1 MQKEERMTQNQA
13 QDVPTRFAFY
23 IRVTESEYARV
34 KTMCDST
41 RCTAQ
46 DLFKKALLGRV
57 NLEKPI
63 YLFTPEATQEIK
75 TDLSRI
81 GNNVNQIA
89 KKVNS
94 GLMQGWSTAL
104 NGVYRALLD
113 LNAKLEAKHANR

>member
-1 MQKEERMTQNQA
+1 MTQNQA

>member
-1 MQKEERMTQNQA
+1 MIQNQT
-13 QDVPTRFAFY
+13 QDKPNRFAFY
-23 IRVTESEYARV
+23 IRVSENEYARV
-34 KTMCDST
+34 KAMCDST

-57 NLEKPI
+57 NLEKPV
-63 YLFTPEATQEIK
+63 YLFTPEATQEFK
-75 TDLSRI
+75 TELSRI

-104 NGVYRALLD
+104 NGIYRSLLD